1 MSDFIFYTHPLSR
14 GRNVRWMLE
23 ECDAQYETRYLTFN
37 GTMKS
42 DDYLKINPMGKVP
55 ALVHK
60 NKVITETAAIIVY
73 LADIFPDMKLT
84 PENRADY
91 YRWIFFINGAL
102 EGALIAKLLKADSSP
117 KAQSISGYGSLELVV
132 KTLEDWL
139 KNRDFIA
146 ADHFTAADIIA
157 VSVINFGKKQSLLAS
172 PVLDSYSKAICSRPA
187 FIRATNIDNAKT
199 KEMAC

>member
-1 MSDFIFYTHPLSR
+1 MSDLIFYTHPMSR

-23 ECDAQYETRYLTFN
+23 ECNAHYETRYLTFN

-60 NKVITETAAIIVY
+60 NKVITETAAIITY
-73 LADIFPDMKLT
+73 LADIFPDVRLV
-84 PENRADY
+84 PENRAEY

-102 EGALIAKLLKADSSP
+102 EPALMAKLLKADESA
-117 KAQSISGYGSLELVV
+117 KAKSISGYGSLELVV
-132 KTLEDWL
+132 STLEGWL
-139 KNRDFIA
+139 SNREFIA

-157 VSVINFGKKQSLLAS
+157 AAVINFGKKQGLLAS
-172 PVLDSYSKAICSRPA
+172 SDLDRYSKTMCSRPA
-187 FIRATNIDNAKT
+187 FIKAANIDNAKA
-199 KEMAC
+199 KEMA